1 MDKLKGKTSKEPST
15 RDVICSLEKKRDGLL
30 EQFLSNYFDD
40 FDRVDDT
47 FDGDGASIGSSDVNI
62 ANGSLY
68 SNIERRLFPH
78 KQALNEEELKRL
90 LDADFLERL
99 TQQQQQQRNNEH
111 HNQNQ
116 VNQLINCQPKINQ
129 LENSE
134 NFGNNSCN
142 KTEDKTK
149 RLNSE

>member
-1 MDKLKGKTSKEPST
+1 MKGKTSKEPST

-47 FDGDGASIGSSDVNI
+47 FDGDGASIGSSDINI
-62 ANGSLY
+62 ANDSLY

-99 TQQQQQQRNNEH
+99 TQQQQQQQQQRNNEH

-134 NFGNNSCN
+134 NFGNNSSN

>member
-1 MDKLKGKTSKEPST
+1 MKGKTSKEPST

-47 FDGDGASIGSSDVNI
+47 FDGDGASIGSSDINI
-62 ANGSLY
+62 ANDSLY

-134 NFGNNSCN
+134 NFGNNSSN